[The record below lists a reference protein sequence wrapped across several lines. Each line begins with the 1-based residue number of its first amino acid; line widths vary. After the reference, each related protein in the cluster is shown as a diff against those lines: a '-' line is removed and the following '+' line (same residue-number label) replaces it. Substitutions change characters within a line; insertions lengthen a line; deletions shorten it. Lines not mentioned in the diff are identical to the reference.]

1 MLEKNEVKNLVSY
14 LKKAIKKELN
24 KKNYEMVLELIS
36 NVAIVLYSTN
46 IYYVDE
52 DLEEY
57 LKKISDNLRLEKFN
71 KKDTTDTVL
80 FFDGF
85 GLNDRGLAQIYLKS
99 LCSAKHVIY
108 VTFKD
113 CIDTIPDIVNIVNSS
128 KSKIAFID
136 RKKGNYVSRIKQ
148 LNSII
153 LREKPKSFF
162 FYSEPDDV
170 VATVIMNMYRGI
182 ITRYQINLTDHAF
195 WLGSRCIDYCI
206 EFRDYGASVS
216 KDYRGIEQEKIVKL
230 PFYPMLHEERQFQ
243 GYPFK
248 VANTQKVIFSGGAL
262 YKTLGGDNKYYE
274 IVDYLLANYDDVI
287 FWYAGTGDDRE
298 LKKILS
304 KYPER
309 VYHTGERSDLYQV
322 LKHSVFYLSTYPI
335 CGGLMYQYA
344 AKAGKVPLTLRY
356 DEMTD
361 GFLLNQEN
369 SNIQFDSLDGL
380 FEEAHKLLI
389 DEKYRERRALEMQE
403 SVISEDAFHNCLI
416 QILERGISLY
426 DISFGV
432 NDTSI
437 FRNEYLKRQT
447 SSDLNMLIANKKNI
461 RSSIRYTPVKF
472 AAGAYKKIVNILR
485 RG

>member
-1 MLEKNEVKNLVSY
+1 MLEKKEIENLVSY
-14 LKKAIKKELN
+14 LKNAIEKELN
-24 KKNYEMVLELIS
+24 KKNFEMVLELIS
-36 NVAIVLYSTN
+36 NTAIVLYSTN
-46 IYYVDE
+46 IYYVDD

-57 LKKISDNLRLEKFN
+57 LKRISDDLQLEKFD
-71 KKDTTDTVL
+71 KKDATDTVL

-128 KSKIAFID
+128 KSNIAFID
-136 RKKGNYVSRIKQ
+136 RKKGNYVSQIKQ

-153 LREKPKSFF
+153 LREKPKYFF

-170 VATVIMNMYRGI
+170 VATVIMNMYKGI
-182 ITRYQINLTDHAF
+182 FTRYQINLTDHAF

-216 KDYRGIEQEKIVKL
+216 KDYRGIERKKIVKL

-274 IVDYLLANYDDVI
+274 IVDYLLKNYNDVI
-287 FWYAGTGDDRE
+287 FWYAGNGDDRE
-298 LKKILS
+298 LRKIIS

-309 VYHTGERSDLYQV
+309 AYHTSERSDLYQV
-322 LKHSVFYLSTYPI
+322 LRHSVFYLSTYPI

-361 GFLLNQEN
+361 GFLLNQES
-369 SNIQFDSLDGL
+369 SNIQFDSLDDL

-389 DEKYRERRALEMQE
+389 DEKYRERRALEMQD
-403 SVISEDAFHNCLI
+403 SVISEGAFHNCLI
-416 QILERGISLY
+416 QILEQGISSY
-426 DISFGV
+426 DISFCV
-432 NDTSI
+432 NDTSV
-437 FRNEYLKRQT
+437 FRNEYLKWQT
-447 SSDLNMLIANKKNI
+447 LSDLNMLIVNKKNM
-461 RSSIRYTPVKF
+461 RSSIRYMPVKF
-472 AAGAYKKIVNILR
+472 TAGAYKKIADILR
-485 RG
+485 RE

>member
-1 MLEKNEVKNLVSY
+1 MLEKKEIENLVSY
-14 LKKAIKKELN
+14 LKNAIEKELN
-24 KKNYEMVLELIS
+24 KKNFEMVLELIS
-36 NVAIVLYSTN
+36 NTAIVLYSTN
-46 IYYVDE
+46 IYYVDD

-57 LKKISDNLRLEKFN
+57 LKRISDDLQLEKFD
-71 KKDTTDTVL
+71 KKDATDTVL

-128 KSKIAFID
+128 KSNIAFID
-136 RKKGNYVSRIKQ
+136 RKKGNYVSQIKQ

-153 LREKPKSFF
+153 LREKPKYFF

-170 VATVIMNMYRGI
+170 VATVIMNMYKGI
-182 ITRYQINLTDHAF
+182 FTRYQINLTDHAF

-216 KDYRGIEQEKIVKL
+216 KDYRGIERKKIVKL

-274 IVDYLLANYDDVI
+274 IVDYLLKNYNDVI
-287 FWYAGTGDDRE
+287 FWYAGNGDDRE
-298 LKKILS
+298 LRKIIS

-309 VYHTGERSDLYQV
+309 AYHTSERSDLYQV
-322 LKHSVFYLSTYPI
+322 LRHSVFYLSTYPI

-361 GFLLNQEN
+361 GFLLNQES
-369 SNIQFDSLDGL
+369 SNIQFDSLDDL

-389 DEKYRERRALEMQE
+389 DEKYRERRALEMQD
-403 SVISEDAFHNCLI
+403 SVISEGAFHNCLI
-416 QILERGISLY
+416 QILEQGISSY
-426 DISFGV
+426 DISFCV
-432 NDTSI
+432 NDTSV

-447 SSDLNMLIANKKNI
+447 LSDLNMLIVNKKNM
-461 RSSIRYTPVKF
+461 RSSIRYMPVKF
-472 AAGAYKKIVNILR
+472 TAGAYKKIADILR
-485 RG
+485 RE